1 MGGKSSSSAP
11 APDPNIGAAQRELSA
26 LATEQWN
33 YFKNTLYPDIKA
45 SIDRQET
52 RDADQWGVMKDIQTK
67 QLEQSTKAYER
78 YEQGAIPAM
87 EKLKADADQYD
98 EAGYREQLAGQAR
111 SDVATSFQNQREQES
126 MRQRMYG
133 VDPTSGV
140 AQSNSQALGVQEA
153 LMSAAAA
160 NQVRTAA
167 KEIGLQK
174 QANVYNMYAGLPA
187 QANANTQLGIGA
199 GQAGFGMGQA
209 TVGNATSGAASYNQ
223 AAGTAMQGWNSVGQL
238 GVQKYQADVNA
249 YRSQQE
255 ANAGMFGG
263 FGKLAGIALE
273 TGLSKGGWMLAGS
286 DVRIK
291 DKISKI
297 GELPN
302 GITLYS
308 FEYKPAYQADWGY
321 GPQVGVLAQDV
332 EKIMPDAVH
341 LHPAGYKLVDYAK
354 VMA

>member
-1 MGGKSSSSAP
+1 MGGKSSASAP

-33 YFKNTLYPDIKA
+33 FFKNTVYPDLKLA
-45 SIDRQET
+45 GDRQEA
-52 RDADQWGVMKDIQTK
+52 RDADQWEVMKDVQTQ
-67 QLEQSTKAYER
+67 QLEQSAKAYER

-87 EKLKADADQYD
+87 EKLKADADQYN

-187 QANANTQLGIGA
+187 QANASTQLGIGA
-199 GQAGFGMGQA
+199 GQTGFGMGQA
-209 TVGNATSGAASYNQ
+209 TMGNAATIGNAYNQ

-238 GVQKYQADVNA
+238 GVQKYQADVGAYKAQKEQESGMWGGLGNA
-249 YRSQQE
+249 VGAGLKLYGASQ
-255 ANAGMFGG
+255 
-263 FGKLAGIALE
+263 
-273 TGLSKGGWMLAGS
+273 GW
-286 DVRIK
+286 
-291 DKISKI
+291 
-297 GELPN
+297 
-302 GITLYS
+302 T
-308 FEYKPAYQADWGY
+308 F
-321 GPQVGVLAQDV
+321 
-332 EKIMPDAVH
+332 
-341 LHPAGYKLVDYAK
+341 
-354 VMA
+354 